1 MPDTHVIG
9 QIPAAADSSTPDT
22 PAPEAPVVNTP
33 PTADERPVKA
43 LPTDRLSFPK
53 QLEVLRAYA
62 VASGQTGKAVTNSDV
77 ANLTKL
83 NVSSAGLNNS
93 FFSEIGLITKSG
105 NGYVPATE
113 VVNFNRQWGYNTS
126 TAGHKLAPALR
137 RTWFGEIV
145 CSRLQMNP
153 MTDKEAI
160 GDLADGAKA
169 GQRYAG
175 QLSTLLDYLETAGLV
190 TQEGGMV
197 RQGVMIRAADEPTRS
212 EATADVTPVVPVPTS
227 PPMGA
232 VSTGFASAPAGA
244 VQFHVDV
251 TVDMKEMATWKPEVV
266 AAFFAGVAQVIS
278 AKAMVERAAGT
289 R

>member
-1 MPDTHVIG
+1 MPDISVIG
-9 QIPAAADSSTPDT
+9 QIPASADT
-22 PAPEAPVVNTP
+22 PAPATPEVSASNTP
-33 PTADERPVKA
+33 PVAEERPVKA

-62 VASGQTGKAVTNSDV
+62 VASGQTGKAVTNSDL

-137 RTWFGEIV
+137 RTWFGEII
-145 CSRLQMNP
+145 CSRLQMRP

-160 GDLADGAKA
+160 GELADEAKA
-169 GQRYAG
+169 GQRYAS

-197 RQGVMIRAADEPTRS
+197 RQGVMIRAADEPARTEPAS
-212 EATADVTPVVPVPTS
+212 EATPMVPVPTP

-232 VSTGFASAPAGA
+232 VSTGFASAPEGA
-244 VQFHVDV
+244 VKFHVDV